1 MRQVNVLVSQ
11 LLLLAGLMV
20 GVNGQAFGETD
31 TEMIVGGTAAPD
43 GKYPWQVRLYSNMD
57 DTIGFCGGSIIAPQW
72 VLTAGHCLI
81 DSDAVVVGY
90 GSNDRTKTK
99 KIESEK
105 IIVHPGYI
113 AGEKADLALV
123 KLKQPIPD
131 AAAISFADA
140 AKEQAL
146 MPAGATVTVTGWGA
160 IWDFQAFQNAVD
172 VMAGRKSVSEKKLLT
187 NEELE
192 APRKLHEVDIEVID
206 PKECKAVYESLQVPD
221 FVVGDT
227 EICATGPTGGKDSC
241 FGDSGGP
248 LIVADKGNDK
258 GYTQVGIV
266 SWGPQCGNPLFPGVY
281 TRVSSFSD
289 WIETEFEGQLAGK
302 AASHLRRRRADA
314 LRRLRHAP
322 GSSTRAGRRRAGL
335 APLRSAEARCR
346 AARGMTRTAPARRR
360 GRVRPD

>member
-1 MRQVNVLVSQ
+1 MLRIERPSSVQANFPTTTSKFGPGEDHMRRVNVLVSQ

-20 GVNGQAFGETD
+20 GVNGQAFGESD

-90 GSNDRTKTK
+90 GNNDRTKTK

-105 IIVHPGYI
+105 VIVHPGYI

-160 IWDFQAFQNAVD
+160 IWDFQAFQSAVD

-248 LIVADKGNDK
+248 LIVADKGNAE

-289 WIETEFEGQLAGK
+289 WIETNLKGN
-302 AASHLRRRRADA
+302 
-314 LRRLRHAP
+314 
-322 GSSTRAGRRRAGL
+322 
-335 APLRSAEARCR
+335 
-346 AARGMTRTAPARRR
+346 
-360 GRVRPD
+360 